1 MDRLDIEDVIK
12 VVCETIPKANR
23 FSELSHLELC
33 DLWKGLSRYLTDQL
47 LLKKSTNIPGI
58 GSFFIRKSADCP
70 ENSVHFFPSRSWD
83 RIPGFQIDRCDKQ
96 ESGMAEMMNMSL
108 LAQITGFQ
116 RDMVEAGLKDIVHA
130 VFRILKR
137 GSVAILIFGSL
148 GRLILQS
155 PSIKFRFSSNFFKI
169 FNDGKPEGC
178 PVFCSPSPQPQSVA
192 NSCSIAHQKA
202 VAGGKQ
208 TEKWA
213 KTVGQTSG
221 VSSYDGLQITAQP
234 ICQSNASAVSSGSS
248 ANAPDLESAD
258 ISRPPFQESGRQDV
272 IGKIVDPIVLSSS
285 LALNEN
291 SGSHLVDSH
300 KLEPLEVEDSFV
312 DSSRPPVIDG
322 DSRTSNRILTTMEEL
337 DEATRKL
344 SKLEELIDKTFS
356 AEARNVATH
365 THHHSGN
372 RLWTDQKCPIC
383 RANRAPYVDSR
394 DIEKRIEQEH
404 DRNLLHLSLDLDKD
418 FINTKKVEN
427 ESAKLRNNI
436 STAHYNYLK
445 ALEKQKLLSK
455 KEPLSMRS
463 LFETRAVNRDPA
475 LTQQALAFDLKQQIE
490 FKNARALEHL
500 EQKKAEYRL
509 ENELSDKELKAAA
522 LQAHWNKTQ
531 RYKAQKNALY
541 EQIQLNQ
548 QSMGAPKEA
557 PLDNPFSRSESL
569 MALYQKEKVKQLY
582 QEQLAIVRQRRD
594 YARRISEIEK
604 HHSLSRLTLSRKEL
618 ENDLRLIKHGKT
630 NARKGLESFW
640 ADQILWKQR
649 QNADIEQSI

>member
-23 FSELSHLELC
+23 FSELSHL
-33 DLWKGLSRYLTDQL
+33 
-47 LLKKSTNIPGI
+47 
-58 GSFFIRKSADCP
+58 
-70 ENSVHFFPSRSWD
+70 
-83 RIPGFQIDRCDKQ
+83 

-155 PSIKFRFSSNFFKI
+155 PSIKFRHLIVWRMTFS
-169 FNDGKPEGC
+169 
-178 PVFCSPSPQPQSVA
+178 SPSPQPQSVA

-258 ISRPPFQESGRQDV
+258 I
-272 IGKIVDPIVLSSS
+272 
-285 LALNEN
+285 N
-291 SGSHLVDSH
+291 SH

-418 FINTKKVEN
+418 FINTKKEN

-569 MALYQKEKVKQLY
+569 MALYQKEKLSSSTKSSWQL
-582 QEQLAIVRQRRD
+582 
-594 YARRISEIEK
+594 
-604 HHSLSRLTLSRKEL
+604 L

>member
-148 GRLILQS
+148 GTTYTPKPKYQIS
-155 PSIKFRFSSNFFKI
+155 I

-258 ISRPPFQESGRQDV
+258 I
-272 IGKIVDPIVLSSS
+272 
-285 LALNEN
+285 N
-291 SGSHLVDSH
+291 SH

-383 RANRAPYVDSR
+383 RANRAPY
-394 DIEKRIEQEH
+394 
-404 DRNLLHLSLDLDKD
+404 
-418 FINTKKVEN
+418 EN

-475 LTQQALAFDLKQQIE
+475 LTQQALAFDLKQQ
-490 FKNARALEHL
+490 NTSSR
-500 EQKKAEYRL
+500 KKAEYRL

>member
-258 ISRPPFQESGRQDV
+258 I
-272 IGKIVDPIVLSSS
+272 
-285 LALNEN
+285 N
-291 SGSHLVDSH
+291 SH

-418 FINTKKVEN
+418 FINTKKEN